1 MEIKKMKLD
10 LLQPADY
17 NPRMDLQPG
26 DPEYENLKQSIQ
38 RFGHVQPIVWNENT
52 GHIVGGHQSLKV
64 LRDLG
69 GVEEVE
75 CVVVHMG
82 EAEEKALNIAL
93 NKISGRWDMDKLS
106 EIMEELVAEGME
118 VFTGFD
124 EKEVEKLIEEAESIV
139 FSEPEINVNNYD
151 EDSFKHKCPRC
162 GFLY

>member
-10 LLQPADY
+10 LLKPADY

-38 RFGHVQPIVWNENT
+38 RFGHVQPIVWNEST

-69 GVEEVE
+69 GVEDVE

-106 EIMEELVAEGME
+106 ELMDELVAEGME

-124 EKEVEKLIEEAESIV
+124 EKEIEKLIEDAEAIV
-139 FSEPEINVNNYD
+139 FSEPEINISKYD
-151 EDSFKHKCPRC
+151 EESFKHKCPRC